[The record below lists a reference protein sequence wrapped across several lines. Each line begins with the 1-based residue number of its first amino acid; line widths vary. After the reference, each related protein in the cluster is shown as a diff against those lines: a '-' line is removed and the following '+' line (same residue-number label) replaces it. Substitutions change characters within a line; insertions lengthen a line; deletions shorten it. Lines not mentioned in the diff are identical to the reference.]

1 MNQDILVS
9 ITGGIACKAWFYKC
23 STKYGSQARRK
34 NMYNILT
41 EIKLKSMD
49 SVLLKKKKKKAVK
62 SWPI

>member
-9 ITGGIACKAWFYKC
+9 ISGGVACKAWFYKC
-23 STKYGSQARRK
+23 STKYGSQARRI

-49 SVLLKKKKKKAVK
+49 SVSLQKKRG
-62 SWPI
+62 